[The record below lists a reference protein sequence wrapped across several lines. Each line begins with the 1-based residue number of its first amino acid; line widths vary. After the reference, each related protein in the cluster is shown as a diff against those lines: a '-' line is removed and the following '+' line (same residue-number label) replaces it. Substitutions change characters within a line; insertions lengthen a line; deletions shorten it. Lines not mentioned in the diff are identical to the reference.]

1 MKVYLCYDCYET
13 RGNVFKALTIKTL
26 TKVFDHEVKAL
37 MWMEE
42 SVSTDKEWREYSEMI
57 VE

>member
-1 MKVYLCYDCYET
+1 MKVYLCYDCYY
-13 RGNVFKALTIKTL
+13 NYCDVFKTVIKI
-26 TKVFDHEVKAL
+26 FDDEVKAL